1 MASLDGLRADVRA
14 AAVELVAR
22 ARAAGEPVIVASTLR
37 TPAEQDRLCRAGY
50 SRVCGDAGAHTM
62 GLAFDVALLG
72 AGGPEWPTTPEGR
85 ARWERVGAIGESLG
99 LVWGGRWP
107 TPDWPHFQARDAQA
121 RVNARLASRRAAVP
135 LALALG
141 AAIVAYLA
149 LAPRRRA
156 RRRRAR

>member
-1 MASLDGLRADVRA
+1 MSLADLRADVRA
-14 AAVELVAR
+14 AALALPAR
-22 ARAAGEPVIVASTLR
+22 ARDAGVPIVVTSTTR
-37 TPAEQDRLCRAGY
+37 TPSEQDRLCRTGY
-50 SRVCGDAGAHTM
+50 SRLCGDTSAHTM

-141 AAIVAYLA
+141 AAAVAWAILRG
-149 LAPRRRA
+149 PRRA
-156 RRRRAR
+156 RRARSR

>member
-1 MASLDGLRADVRA
+1 
-14 AAVELVAR
+14 
-22 ARAAGEPVIVASTLR
+22 
-37 TPAEQDRLCRAGY
+37 
-50 SRVCGDAGAHTM
+50 M
-62 GLAFDVALLG
+62 GLAFDVALLDS
-72 AGGPEWPTTPEGR
+72 GGRPAWPTDDAGL
-85 ARWERVGAIGESLG
+85 ARWERVGALGEALG
-99 LVWGGRWP
+99 LVWGGRWRS
-107 TPDWPHFQARDAQA
+107 PDWPHFQAADAQQ